1 MELASLF
8 LLILL
13 PPADATGESA
23 MAIQAALH
31 DQLGEVTMAV
41 APDSVVTPAMWQ
53 QEKSQLR
60 ARFVAHLTW
69 KGRDR
74 ASVELVA
81 LAAAGPGDTV
91 TRELSFASHDGKTER
106 GRAIG
111 LVIAALLRESP
122 ASTWLGARPVGAA
135 ASPAHPGFVLGGM
148 FAAERV
154 RVGNWA
160 MGPELLYDFSLA
172 DWFRVRASVRALFGG
187 QDSYMEVGGGLGA
200 SWDFLR
206 AQDGHHALG
215 LGLRLEAFHE
225 ATNVAGDNASNDS
238 TWNASV
244 GPSLGGRITL
254 WRSLRL
260 VGEAAL
266 RTSLARMTLTVG
278 EDSSRRTYTYTRW
291 RPILAVGLEYAL

>member
-106 GRAIG
+106 AGPG
-111 LVIAALLRESP
+111 SVIY
-122 ASTWLGARPVGAA
+122 V
-135 ASPAHPGFVLGGM
+135 
-148 FAAERV
+148 
-154 RVGNWA
+154 
-160 MGPELLYDFSLA
+160 
-172 DWFRVRASVRALFGG
+172 
-187 QDSYMEVGGGLGA
+187 
-200 SWDFLR
+200 
-206 AQDGHHALG
+206 ALG
-215 LGLRLEAFHE
+215 TMHSVK
-225 ATNVAGDNASNDS
+225 NVGKSAVKYAVISIGGD
-238 TWNASV
+238 
-244 GPSLGGRITL
+244 IKQK
-254 WRSLRL
+254 
-260 VGEAAL
+260 
-266 RTSLARMTLTVG
+266 
-278 EDSSRRTYTYTRW
+278 
-291 RPILAVGLEYAL
+291 